1 MIFFKVKIKPTAE
14 VSVKTTTRNQRAEP
28 EQHSHWHWW
37 HWRPVP
43 PKKVLSCGAS
53 NELLVV
59 DILGKLSGI
68 TAKVLSCQRKE
79 DSGNSQ
85 KLKHKV
91 QGNPTTVVNTHLPI
105 STNNNWWTKIINI
118 KCAATYATLSCY
130 CFKTLNPEETKI

>member
-1 MIFFKVKIKPTAE
+1 M
-14 VSVKTTTRNQRAEP
+14 KTPQETTEP
-28 EQHSHWHWW
+28 NTHIGDQFLQ
-37 HWRPVP
+37 
-43 PKKVLSCGAS
+43 KKLVAS

-85 KLKHKV
+85 KLKHEV

-105 STNNNWWTKIINI
+105 STTNNWWTKIINI

-130 CFKTLNPEETKI
+130 CF